1 MGGSLLSPR
10 VEDRV
15 MKLAEPIAA
24 EWGLELVDIQYRKEG
39 PHWYLRV
46 FIDKEG
52 GVGLEDCQRVSEG
65 LGGIL
70 DRSDPIPHNYILEVS
85 SPGLERPLKKKK
97 DFIRFQGHEIK
108 VRTYAP
114 IDGRRNFRGQLQ
126 GVMDEFV
133 VMEVDKKSYSIP
145 MEKIA
150 KAQLVVEF

>member
-1 MGGSLLSPR
+1 MSPR

>member
-1 MGGSLLSPR
+1 MRGSLLSPR

-15 MKLAEPIAA
+15 VKLAEPIVAQ
-24 EWGLELVDIQYRKEG
+24 WGLELVDIQYRKEG

-126 GVMDEFV
+126 GVMDESV

>member
-15 MKLAEPIAA
+15 VKLAEPIVAQ
-24 EWGLELVDIQYRKEG
+24 WGLELVDIQYRKEG

-70 DRSDPIPHNYILEVS
+70 DKSDPIPHNYILEVS

-126 GVMDEFV
+126 GVMDESV

>member
-1 MGGSLLSPR
+1 MGSLLSPR

-15 MKLAEPIAA
+15 VKLAEPIVAQ
-24 EWGLELVDIQYRKEG
+24 WGLELVDIQYRKEG

-70 DRSDPIPHNYILEVS
+70 DKSDPIPHNYILEVS

>member
-10 VEDRV
+10 LDDRV
-15 MKLAEPIAA
+15 VKLAEPIVAQ
-24 EWGLELVDIQYRKEG
+24 WGLELVDIQYRKEG